1 MSEQT
6 IFETLLRGVNF
17 AIPIAILATLAILV
31 LRGWR
36 LRRAKRNKDT
46 IVSMH
51 ASIRPEDDAA
61 TIARRIAAAQA
72 SDDKTRL
79 AGLYLDLARAHEQT
93 GDDEARMAA
102 LRSAAGCGALHGPH
116 GAHAVARLQLAE
128 AAYASGDLTSACEQ
142 WHLARAA
149 FLADGQTDEHARVDK
164 RMRDNGCPTDW
175 VLTDF

>member
-6 IFETLLRGVNF
+6 IFETLLRSVNF
-17 AIPIAILATLAILV
+17 AIPIAILATLAILA

-36 LRRAKRNKDT
+36 LRRAARNRDT
-46 IVSMH
+46 IIHMH
-51 ASIRPEDDAA
+51 ATIASEDDAA

-79 AGLYLDLARAHEQT
+79 ADLYLALARAHEQT

-116 GAHAVARLQLAE
+116 GSHAAARLQLAE

-142 WHLARAA
+142 WHLARTA